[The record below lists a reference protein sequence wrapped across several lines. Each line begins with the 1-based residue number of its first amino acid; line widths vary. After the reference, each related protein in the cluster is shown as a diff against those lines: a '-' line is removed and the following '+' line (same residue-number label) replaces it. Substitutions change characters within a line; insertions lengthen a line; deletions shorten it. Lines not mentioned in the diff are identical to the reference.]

1 MAENELS
8 RLKKRRGLVKAS
20 LTRFKTFLDDY
31 VHDRDYYVLKVR
43 LERANLLLAEFEEVH
58 MAIEL
63 AENANDDAS
72 RQLFED
78 SYYEAIARAQKQLDS
93 GRNSVA
99 STIDAQ
105 PNTDMQAMLTQLS
118 NLTSNNSGIKLPTI
132 NLSKFDG
139 KYEEWLSF
147 EDTFNVLVH
156 SNVKIQT
163 VQQFNYLKSCL
174 VGNAAHIIQS
184 LTSTAENYEI
194 AWNLLKE
201 RYSNKRII
209 IQNHV
214 RALFDL
220 QVVTKESSLGFRAAS
235 DWLGCITLT
244 FDKFKEAIPKDAAN
258 AANQKQL
265 NANKVT
271 SSKPKQALLET
282 QSKVKCHVCGKNHNI
297 QNCEEFQAM
306 SQGEKSDAI
315 KKAGLCFN
323 CFRANHKVSACK
335 ASSCRKCDR
344 RHHTLLHPLN
354 SKDTHTASGENA
366 YQEEQ
371 NKTQDSKP
379 VNQILSSQLSDTS
392 HILLST
398 AVVDIADVTGKF
410 HSCRVVLDS
419 GSQSNFIAEQC
430 CDKLKLFK
438 TNVNVPVKGIGETL
452 SQIKL
457 STNVIVKSRIDAFT
471 LKLNCLVI
479 RKLTDFLPSRTID
492 RESLGIPKNVRLADP
507 GFDRPSHI
515 DMLIG
520 AEYFYQLLCI
530 GQIKL
535 NSCSTILQKTKFG
548 WIVSG
553 KINSLEPL
561 TTSLCHISRGTLDD
575 AVQRFWEIEELPAKR
590 ILSPEDEKCE
600 QHYKETF
607 KRLSS
612 GRFSVRLPF
621 NNQRKKLG
629 ESYEIA
635 LRRLLSLERRLNARP
650 ELYEDYRSFLRE
662 YEALGH
668 MTEVKEVNKKEG
680 YFLPHHS
687 VIKESSTT
695 TRLRV
700 VFDASAKTTSG
711 ISLNDTLFSGPTVQ
725 QDLLSIVLRFRLH
738 YIVFTADIQKMY
750 RQVLIHPEDR
760 LHQRILWRNNS
771 QEIIRSYE
779 LNTITYGLSSAP
791 YLATRTLIQL
801 AKEEKQNYPEA
812 ADIVMRDFYVDD
824 LLTGAETL
832 EQAIKLKTQITE
844 LLNSGGFK
852 LRKWAS
858 NHSQLIES
866 PTNEQQEEQ
875 WCFDFMEAHKTLGI
889 LWNPQQDCFLYRLTT
904 HQEVSKI
911 TKRVVLS
918 QTASYYDPLGLIGPV
933 IVKAKILLQ
942 NIWKL
947 QLTWDET
954 VPMEI
959 HTAWRTLKDSM
970 SDLKNIAFPRHIC
983 LAGAVELQLH
993 GFADAS
999 EVAYGACIYMRST
1012 NAALSHRVVLV
1023 CSKSRVAPLKKK
1035 LSLPK
1040 LELCAAHLLSQTCQT
1055 VLKAFETTINK
1066 VTLWSDS
1073 TIALHWI
1080 HTPPY
1085 RLKTFVAN
1093 RVAAIQEITASFNWR
1108 HVASHDNPADL
1119 LSRGAFPSQ
1128 LINHTMWIHGPS
1140 WLSENESNWPT
1151 FTPTLAEIPEQRAA
1165 INLKVE
1171 RNFELLQR
1179 FSSIVVLRRVVAWC
1193 FRFISNC
1200 RSKYKVQGN
1209 LVSSEL
1215 DHAMSIIIK
1224 FVQGESFSHEIR
1236 LLETG
1241 NNLKGNS
1248 KLISLRPFL
1257 DSAGILRVG
1266 GRLKYSDLSYDQKH
1280 QIILPEKHH
1289 VTDLII
1295 QHTHKLQLHAGPQAT
1310 LYCIRQKF
1318 WPINGKNQVKR
1329 IIRKCVACF
1338 EARPRLLEYTMGDLP
1353 RDRFVCSRPFA
1364 NSGVD
1369 YCGPF
1374 LIKEKMHRNRGKIK
1388 VYVSV
1393 FICLSSKAVH
1403 LELVS
1408 DLTTE
1413 SFLATLKR
1421 FFSRR
1426 GKSNLILS
1434 DNATNFVGAKNKL
1447 RELYDFINTKEH
1459 KDTITN
1465 WLSEQE
1471 IVWRFIPPRSPH
1483 FGGIWEAAVRSFKH
1497 HLHRVTK
1504 DTLFTF
1510 EQFNTLT
1517 IEIEAVLNSRPL
1529 TPLSSCPD
1537 DLNAL
1542 TPSHFLI
1549 GGLLSSIPEVD
1560 FTDTQINRLSQWQH
1574 IQKIKRDFWNRWS
1587 KEYLNE
1593 LTQRTKWRSSTNNV
1607 KIGDLVILR
1616 EDKVPPLYW
1625 PLGRITELHPGQ
1637 DGVVRVISVKT
1648 TTGNYKR
1655 TVKNVALLP
1664 IIEES

>member
-1 MAENELS
+1 MGENELS

-78 SYYEAIARAQKQLDS
+78 SYYEAIA
-93 GRNSVA
+93 
-99 STIDAQ
+99 
-105 PNTDMQAMLTQLS
+105 
-118 NLTSNNSGIKLPTI
+118 TSHI
-132 NLSKFDG
+132 NLPKFDG

-147 EDTFNVLVH
+147 EDTFNALVH
-156 SNVKIQT
+156 SNVIIQT
-163 VQQFNYLKSCL
+163 VQKFNYLKSCL

-220 QVVTKESSLGFRAAS
+220 QVVTKESSLGLS
-235 DWLGCITLT
+235 TLIDT
-244 FDKFKEAIPKDAAN
+244 ALKHIHSLQALEQPVIGWDALLLHLIGSKVDKKTQMEWEKSLDGSEMPTLEQYLKFLRNRCHVLEAIPKDAAN

-750 RQVLIHPEDR
+750 RQVLIHPEDC

-959 HTAWRTLKDSM
+959 HTAWRTLKDSI

-983 LAGAVELQLH
+983 LARAVELQLH

-999 EVAYGACIYMRST
+999 EVAYGA
-1012 NAALSHRVVLV
+1012 
-1023 CSKSRVAPLKKK
+1023 
-1035 LSLPK
+1035 
-1040 LELCAAHLLSQTCQT
+1040 
-1055 VLKAFETTINK
+1055 
-1066 VTLWSDS
+1066 
-1073 TIALHWI
+1073 
-1080 HTPPY
+1080 
-1085 RLKTFVAN
+1085 
-1093 RVAAIQEITASFNWR
+1093 
-1108 HVASHDNPADL
+1108 
-1119 LSRGAFPSQ
+1119 
-1128 LINHTMWIHGPS
+1128 
-1140 WLSENESNWPT
+1140 
-1151 FTPTLAEIPEQRAA
+1151 
-1165 INLKVE
+1165 
-1171 RNFELLQR
+1171 
-1179 FSSIVVLRRVVAWC
+1179 
-1193 FRFISNC
+1193 
-1200 RSKYKVQGN
+1200 
-1209 LVSSEL
+1209 
-1215 DHAMSIIIK
+1215 
-1224 FVQGESFSHEIR
+1224 
-1236 LLETG
+1236 
-1241 NNLKGNS
+1241 
-1248 KLISLRPFL
+1248 
-1257 DSAGILRVG
+1257 
-1266 GRLKYSDLSYDQKH
+1266 
-1280 QIILPEKHH
+1280 
-1289 VTDLII
+1289 
-1295 QHTHKLQLHAGPQAT
+1295 
-1310 LYCIRQKF
+1310 
-1318 WPINGKNQVKR
+1318 
-1329 IIRKCVACF
+1329 
-1338 EARPRLLEYTMGDLP
+1338 
-1353 RDRFVCSRPFA
+1353 
-1364 NSGVD
+1364 
-1369 YCGPF
+1369 
-1374 LIKEKMHRNRGKIK
+1374 
-1388 VYVSV
+1388 
-1393 FICLSSKAVH
+1393 
-1403 LELVS
+1403 
-1408 DLTTE
+1408 
-1413 SFLATLKR
+1413 
-1421 FFSRR
+1421 
-1426 GKSNLILS
+1426 
-1434 DNATNFVGAKNKL
+1434 
-1447 RELYDFINTKEH
+1447 
-1459 KDTITN
+1459 
-1465 WLSEQE
+1465 
-1471 IVWRFIPPRSPH
+1471 
-1483 FGGIWEAAVRSFKH
+1483 
-1497 HLHRVTK
+1497 
-1504 DTLFTF
+1504 
-1510 EQFNTLT
+1510 
-1517 IEIEAVLNSRPL
+1517 
-1529 TPLSSCPD
+1529 
-1537 DLNAL
+1537 
-1542 TPSHFLI
+1542 
-1549 GGLLSSIPEVD
+1549 
-1560 FTDTQINRLSQWQH
+1560 
-1574 IQKIKRDFWNRWS
+1574 
-1587 KEYLNE
+1587 
-1593 LTQRTKWRSSTNNV
+1593 
-1607 KIGDLVILR
+1607 
-1616 EDKVPPLYW
+1616 
-1625 PLGRITELHPGQ
+1625 
-1637 DGVVRVISVKT
+1637 
-1648 TTGNYKR
+1648 
-1655 TVKNVALLP
+1655 
-1664 IIEES
+1664 